1 MSDGK
6 AIASRG
12 TRASEEM
19 VTGRQ
24 KDEGVW
30 RNLVKASRSSGETD
44 RFKGGG
50 KSVDGTI
57 YRVIMGIRTCDTGLH
72 CDIQHSTAARFVI
85 VSFFP
90 I

>member
-44 RFKGGG
+44 RFKGGE
-50 KSVDGTI
+50 S
-57 YRVIMGIRTCDTGLH
+57 
-72 CDIQHSTAARFVI
+72 Q
-85 VSFFP
+85 
-90 I
+90 